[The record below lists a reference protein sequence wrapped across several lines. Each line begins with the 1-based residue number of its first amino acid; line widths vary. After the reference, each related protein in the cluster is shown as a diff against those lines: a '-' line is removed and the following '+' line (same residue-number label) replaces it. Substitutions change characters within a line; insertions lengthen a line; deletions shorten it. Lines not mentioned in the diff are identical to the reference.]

1 LSDTG
6 MQKIVAFK
14 KQWLASG
21 LCQSVRETIS
31 EVQPGGVA
39 ASAAEIAVSFTRD
52 FRLLLGHGSMDI
64 PPSRSKS
71 SKRRLAMGS
80 QVTTPPY
87 SAEGAPD
94 ARELPP

>member
-52 FRLLLGHGSMDI
+52 FRLLLGHGLDGYST
-64 PPSRSKS
+64 
-71 SKRRLAMGS
+71 LAQQIVETAACNGIS
-80 QVTTPPY
+80 GNDP
-87 SAEGAPD
+87 A
-94 ARELPP
+94 LLC